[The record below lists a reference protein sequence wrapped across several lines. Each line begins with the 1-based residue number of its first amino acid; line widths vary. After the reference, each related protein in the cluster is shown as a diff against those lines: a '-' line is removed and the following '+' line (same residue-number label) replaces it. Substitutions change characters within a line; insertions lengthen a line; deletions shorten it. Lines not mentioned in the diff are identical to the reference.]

1 MRDEDI
7 VADNYRALGA
17 VLVAASLDEMRAFDV
32 VDRLV
37 ELAQVGLLP
46 LGQGSQALRLL
57 DAWWRREP
65 DRLNEAERR
74 EVYRRVLGRPD
85 GNSEFDGIWRRFIVA
100 VIQTSTDELRAAAE
114 NLRSNIAVHLTVTD
128 RAVAVRLRDE
138 IERLFEVLS
147 EPDLRNDFAVDGT
160 WELIERIALQD
171 LGGILVGPLRTRA
184 ACESVITAWL
194 AANEG
199 RLSAGGAID
208 PKAPRP
214 AWPPADLGHPS
225 DGDLVSACEAW
236 LASQVPVEP

>member
-1 MRDEDI
+1 M
-7 VADNYRALGA
+7 
-17 VLVAASLDEMRAFDV
+17 
-32 VDRLV
+32 
-37 ELAQVGLLP
+37 
-46 LGQGSQALRLL
+46 
-57 DAWWRREP
+57 
-65 DRLNEAERR
+65 
-74 EVYRRVLGRPD
+74 
-85 GNSEFDGIWRRFIVA
+85 
-100 VIQTSTDELRAAAE
+100 
-114 NLRSNIAVHLTVTD
+114 
-128 RAVAVRLRDE
+128 
-138 IERLFEVLS
+138 LS
-147 EPDLRNDFAVDGT
+147 EPDLRNAFAVDGT